1 VTAVVV
7 AVSALLAAVAAAG
20 VLAPLRRQGIR
31 GPEAPPDPLEEER
44 DAFLR
49 ALRDLDDD
57 RATGRI
63 DAGSHLTQ
71 RREVEAQAVAVLR
84 ALEARDGEGRVA
96 EEIGDIRRPRPVSE
110 QHGGRILPALL
121 TVLVVT
127 AVLIPALVGAVG
139 DRAPGQVMTGGLP
152 LSQLEDR
159 VRRHPADPAARLDLA
174 EAYLAR
180 GDVDAAIDQYVAVLD
195 DDPRNP
201 EAHARLGALLFR
213 ADRPREALDA
223 VNRALEIDPSYPEA
237 LYLRGLILAR
247 GLGRPGPARAALEE
261 YLDAAPFGAHV
272 EEARDL
278 LDGI

>member
-20 VLAPLRRQGIR
+20 VLAPLRRQGIG

-44 DAFLR
+44 DALLR

-63 DAGSHLTQ
+63 DAGSHLAL
-71 RREVEAQAVAVLR
+71 RREIEAQAVAVLR
-84 ALEARDGEGRVA
+84 ALEARDGDGRVA
-96 EEIGDIRRPRPVSE
+96 EDIRRPPPVSE
-110 QHGGRILPALL
+110 TNRGRILPALL

-127 AVLIPALVGAVG
+127 AVLIPALAGAVG
-139 DRAPGQVMTGGLP
+139 DRAPGQVITGGLP

-180 GDVDAAIDQYVAVLD
+180 GEVEAAIDQYVAVLD
-195 DDPRNP
+195 ADPRNP

-213 ADRPREALDA
+213 AGRPRQALDA
-223 VNRALEIDPSYPEA
+223 VNRALEIDPAYPEA
-237 LYLRGLILAR
+237 MYLRGLILAR
-247 GLGRPGPARAALEE
+247 GMDRPGPARAALEA

-272 EEARDL
+272 DEARDL
-278 LDGI
+278 LDEL